1 MSDALPDALTAV
13 PPPRDRRIVATA
25 AISVALHTMLLVWL
39 VLPRIGLPEP
49 AEPPAVNVDLVP
61 PPEQSSLE
69 ASSSMAP
76 SSQVLPSSTEA
87 PSSEAASS
95 AEASSAEPSSAQP
108 SSAEP
113 SSAEPSS
120 GESSAAASSAD
131 GASSQPSEAASS
143 TEPVSSAAASA
154 AASEPSASS
163 VAPPVP
169 MARPIVIPVGPS
181 AASSQAAA
189 SAPDMS
195 ASDEPSSALSEM
207 ASTETSSAASDAADA
222 SALTT
227 TDSGASD
234 AIDEASLEPAT
245 PPQAAAIP
253 PSLIGALHAAKR
265 YYLDAMLDAP
275 AMEKA
280 RDAIKKLPPE
290 KRLTQTCNI
299 EAVGQIGNAGKG
311 YEPDAVI
318 ANAFAKPVI
327 AGSTFAVP
335 GGAFRS
341 RQKWYGLAYECT
353 LSDDM
358 SAVKSFS
365 FRIGAEVTA
374 ELKARVGE

>member
-1 MSDALPDALTAV
+1 MS
-13 PPPRDRRIVATA
+13 
-25 AISVALHTMLLVWL
+25 
-39 VLPRIGLPEP
+39 
-49 AEPPAVNVDLVP
+49 
-61 PPEQSSLE
+61 
-69 ASSSMAP
+69 AS
-76 SSQVLPSSTEA
+76 EA
-87 PSSEAASS
+87 PSS
-95 AEASSAEPSSAQP
+95 
-108 SSAEP
+108 
-113 SSAEPSS
+113 
-120 GESSAAASSAD
+120 
-131 GASSQPSEAASS
+131 
-143 TEPVSSAAASA
+143 V
-154 AASEPSASS
+154 
-163 VAPPVP
+163 
-169 MARPIVIPVGPS
+169 
-181 AASSQAAA
+181 
-189 SAPDMS
+189 
-195 ASDEPSSALSEM
+195 LSEM

-327 AGSTFAVP
+327 EGSTFAVP

>member
-1 MSDALPDALTAV
+1 
-13 PPPRDRRIVATA
+13 
-25 AISVALHTMLLVWL
+25 
-39 VLPRIGLPEP
+39 
-49 AEPPAVNVDLVP
+49 
-61 PPEQSSLE
+61 
-69 ASSSMAP
+69 
-76 SSQVLPSSTEA
+76 
-87 PSSEAASS
+87 
-95 AEASSAEPSSAQP
+95 
-108 SSAEP
+108 
-113 SSAEPSS
+113 
-120 GESSAAASSAD
+120 
-131 GASSQPSEAASS
+131 
-143 TEPVSSAAASA
+143 
-154 AASEPSASS
+154 
-163 VAPPVP
+163 

-195 ASDEPSSALSEM
+195 ASEEPSSALSEM

-265 YYLDAMLDAP
+265 FYLDAMLDAP

-327 AGSTFAVP
+327 EGSTFAVP